1 MMELKDRKFYEGVC
15 EGETFEEGS
24 AFYTRLLD
32 TAEIIEEEGYDVLTD
47 NNGNLLAYALYPNY
61 RDVDDIRSNR
71 CCKKRKQV
79 QSLHN
84 V

>member
-32 TAEIIEEEGYDVLTD
+32 TAEIIEEEGYDVTCICFISKLS
-47 NNGNLLAYALYPNY
+47 G
-61 RDVDDIRSNR
+61 R
-71 CCKKRKQV
+71 
-79 QSLHN
+79 
-84 V
+84 